1 MRPKIS
7 ISTICVDTVG
17 EVFKTFVTDIK
28 NNFIDNLI
36 LSLFMMA
43 MILFSNRLLDSGEI
57 FNKAKCYLPTW
68 SDFILVISLIIMLVF
83 ISKRY
88 KTTLR
93 LFDSAK
99 QIFNGYFVVVASFI
113 IAAIVRH
120 LDGETQAND
129 DYIVMCLASVVAIAI
144 LCVGAGYVTF
154 FDCLNNAK
162 TSRQKII
169 FISGAFLLAVV
180 YQAIRH
186 IRLSSF

>member
-1 MRPKIS
+1 MRPEIS
-7 ISTICVDTVG
+7 FSAICADTVG
-17 EVFKTFVTDIK
+17 ELLNTFARDIK
-28 NNFIDNLI
+28 NNFIDNSI
-36 LSLFMMA
+36 LSLFMII
-43 MILFSNRLLDSGEI
+43 MILFSDRVLDGNGI
-57 FNKAKCYLPTW
+57 LNKAKYYLPTW
-68 SDFILVISLIIMLVF
+68 SDFILVTSLIIMLVF
-83 ISKRY
+83 VSKKY
-88 KTTLR
+88 LIALR

-120 LDGETQAND
+120 LDGETQVD
-129 DYIVMCLASVVAIAI
+129 SEYIFMCIAFVVAIAI

-162 TSRQKII
+162 TYKQKIT

-180 YQAIRH
+180 YHLIRH